1 MLRAD
6 NISKSYADRVLFAG
20 INFDIGDR
28 DRVAL
33 IGANGSGKTTLFDIV
48 AGVTLPD
55 SGQIIK
61 SKDSTI
67 GYLHQDINPT
77 SKNKLLDEVES
88 ASKEIREIAEK
99 IDAIHKALESADTSN
114 HEKLLN
120 QLGALQ
126 HSYELGMMSTTKHSP
141 SFPAWGSNKPITNAL

>member
-1 MLRAD
+1 
-6 NISKSYADRVLFAG
+6 
-20 INFDIGDR
+20 
-28 DRVAL
+28 L

-77 SKNKLLDEVES
+77 SKNKLLDEVERPRKRS
-88 ASKEIREIAEK
+88 AK
-99 IDAIHKALESADTSN
+99 
-114 HEKLLN
+114 
-120 QLGALQ
+120 
-126 HSYELGMMSTTKHSP
+126 SP
-141 SFPAWGSNKPITNAL
+141 KR